1 MAKWEVKRAEEK
13 ARQEAERLEQERLRR
28 EEAERKAEEEARQKA
43 ELERLKQEQAEAAD
57 GEQGQEEGGDG
68 AEGEAEA
75 GEEGKDDEDDKAE
88 AEEAEAVSQGDTPEL
103 KVTDSDEL
111 HPSEED
117 LSAAPEEDPRESD
130 FPPDLPE
137 TEEFKAQRASF
148 ERDFQALV
156 SIIKGTNN
164 LEPIFIGVDK
174 EGEALGMEVI
184 KKVEGT
190 RRTPFR
196 SLLFFFFCVSLR
208 TMFVLP
214 YAAHPGG
221 RSYRTRVDIS
231 NSSPGA
237 FPLPSMVKRYRTPSK
252 LKVGS
257 SWGVRFGPGIS
268 FPRDTPNRSLLLSEE
283 LFVVARRNDFY
294 ACLTANRRK
303 RVYLHVYVWTSA
315 YTGSSP
321 VGCAH
326 TSRELH

>member
-1 MAKWEVKRAEEK
+1 MKRAEEK

-57 GEQGQEEGGDG
+57 GEHGQEEGEDG

-88 AEEAEAVSQGDTPEL
+88 AEEAEPASQGDTPEL

-174 EGEALGMEVI
+174 EEEALGMEVI

-196 SLLFFFFCVSLR
+196 SLHFFFAYRSVPCLFCRTLR
-208 TMFVLP
+208 ILVEGLIGHGWT
-214 YAAHPGG
+214 Y
-221 RSYRTRVDIS
+221 
-231 NSSPGA
+231 
-237 FPLPSMVKRYRTPSK
+237 
-252 LKVGS
+252 
-257 SWGVRFGPGIS
+257 
-268 FPRDTPNRSLLLSEE
+268 
-283 LFVVARRNDFY
+283 
-294 ACLTANRRK
+294 LTAPRLSPPINGET
-303 RVYLHVYVWTSA
+303 VPNSIQVENWLELGSTVCPGYFVSA
-315 YTGSSP
+315 RHAESFF
-321 VGCAH
+321 VF
-326 TSRELH
+326 E